1 MQLFSLFM
9 GLGALSGLLLSGWR
23 APQKETMRYLDAG
36 LGILFATLLGSRT
49 FTVAAGW
56 PYYQIH
62 LREIIQVWQ
71 GGLSGVGALA
81 GAVLGMIIIALA
93 FKFPL
98 GVLADTYLPLASTL
112 ALAAWLGSWVSGSS
126 YGAPSA
132 AWWALPAYD
141 EMGVL
146 DTHLPVQLLGAILS
160 VVIALLL
167 DRAGQRFPVKGL
179 SALLY
184 LFGLS
189 GVILGLSFLRIDP
202 ALTWQGLRLDAW
214 GAVGLMIFSAML
226 VVVLLLRQ
234 VINSRLSPKG

>member
-1 MQLFSLFM
+1 MQPFSLLL
-9 GLGALSGLLLSGWR
+9 GVGALTGLLLVGWR
-23 APQKETMRYLDAG
+23 APQKETVRYLDAAVFS
-36 LGILFATLLGSRT
+36 LFVALIISRGS
-49 FTVAAGW
+49 FVWVNWG
-56 PYYQIH
+56 YYAYH
-62 LREIIQVWQ
+62 LSEIIQVWQ

-81 GAVLGMIIIALA
+81 GAVLGMIIITLA

-98 GVLADTYLPLASTL
+98 GLLADTYLPLASTL
-112 ALAAWLGSWVSGSS
+112 AVAAWLGSWVSGSS

-146 DTHLPVQLLGAILS
+146 NTHLPVQLLGSILS
-160 VVIALLL
+160 LLIALLL
-167 DRAGQRFPVKGL
+167 DRIGPRFSMKGM

-189 GVILGLSFLRIDP
+189 GVIFGLSFLRLDP
-202 ALTWQGLRLDAW
+202 ALTWQGLRLEAW
-214 GAVGLMIFSAML
+214 GAVALMIFSALL

-234 VINSRLSPKG
+234 VINRRLSPKG